1 MRSTHGE
8 AGGHRGKLHRT
19 GILTMVDPQ
28 IQYVEEKDHDGI
40 RLCSINYSTSE
51 KNLVEGAKT
60 TETVQ
65 FHQF

>member
-1 MRSTHGE
+1 
-8 AGGHRGKLHRT
+8 
-19 GILTMVDPQ
+19 MVDPQ

-51 KNLVEGAKT
+51 KNLEEGAKT

-65 FHQF
+65 FH